1 MEVRWSWDEG
11 TVMVAGGA
19 RCTVEVRWSWDEGAV
34 MAVKEHGA
42 RWKYAGAQSEF
53 KKKEKEKK
61 RRIMV
66 VNATANL
73 QDKAMFE
80 GCTSSIRGKIDF
92 RSRDGAMIF
101 LGFFAT
107 LERLRL
113 KSLFGTF
120 DLSRG

>member
-1 MEVRWSWDEG
+1 
-11 TVMVAGGA
+11 
-19 RCTVEVRWSWDEGAV
+19 

-53 KKKEKEKK
+53 KKKIKKK
-61 RRIMV
+61 RRIVV

-80 GCTSSIRGKIDF
+80 GCTSSIRGNIDF
-92 RSRDGAMIF
+92 WSRDGAMIF